1 MKDALMTAFEADL
14 GKLSVELDSFPDY
27 QKFWTAYP
35 SVPNSPGNLMLH
47 LMGNLNHYIG
57 AKLGKSG
64 YVRDR
69 PLEFSSGPVPRSE
82 MKRQLDSTRSVV
94 TDSINRL
101 SDDDLLA
108 DFPADEGDD
117 VRSVG
122 AELVRI
128 LTHLNYHLGQINY
141 HRRLTAG
148 SKERAFT
155 S

>member
-14 GKLSVELDSFPDY
+14 GKLAAELDSFTDDE
-27 QKFWTAYP
+27 KLWGANP

-57 AKLGKSG
+57 AKLGNTG
-64 YVRDR
+64 YVRNR
-69 PLEFSSGPVPRSE
+69 PLEFSSEPVPLSE
-82 MKRQLDSTRSVV
+82 MKGQLDSTRAVV
-94 TDSINRL
+94 IDSIARL

-108 DFPADEGDD
+108 DYPADEVDD

-128 LTHLNYHLGQINY
+128 LSHLTYHLGQINY
-141 HRRLTAG
+141 HRRLTSG
-148 SKERAFT
+148 L
-155 S
+155 